1 MASHFNVTLDTT
13 APGGGT
19 ITLNGGAAY
28 TSSQAA
34 SAVVHTSDGAQTGYQ
49 IKVWGDVDPADNVA
63 IQATEGASTW
73 ITPSWS
79 GGDAT
84 QAVKLSSGDGSKTDN
99 CKIRDDVWNET
110 AVLTDTI
117 TLDTTVP
124 VITIQSGPDT
134 ARVSKVS
141 GKRSVTVT
149 WQSDTALTAYQV
161 AVVSNSGSL
170 QGSGVVILTTN
181 GSTNVSGGSVNATT
195 NVTTT
200 IDGRDLEV
208 ASSGDGVKVIKIFGQ
223 DASGLWSIV

>member
-1 MASHFNVTLDTT
+1 MASFFNVTLDTA
-13 APGGGT
+13 APGGGSF
-19 ITLNGGAAY
+19 TLNGGAAY
-28 TSSQAA
+28 TSAQAA
-34 SAVVHTSDGAQTGYQ
+34 SAVAHTSDGAQTGYQ
-49 IKVWGDVDPADNVA
+49 IKIWGDVDPADNVA

-73 ITPSWS
+73 ITPTWS
-79 GGDAT
+79 SGDAT
-84 QAVKLSSGDGSKTDN
+84 QAVKLSSGDGTKTIN

-110 AVLTDTI
+110 SILTDTI

-134 ARVSKVS
+134 ASVSKVS
-141 GKRSVTVT
+141 GKRTVTVT

-208 ASSGDGVKVIKIFGQ
+208 ANSGDGVKVVKIFGQ